1 MAITISKKAEI
12 LERLNAEGRVRT
24 MDSVEAIAN
33 REEINNQIVK
43 VIKDYQHKANISQIK
58 ASEFIFTA

>member
-12 LERLNAEGRVRT
+12 LERLNAEGKVRT
-24 MDSVEAIAN
+24 MDSDEAIAN

-58 ASEFIFTA
+58 ASEFIFTT